1 VKINQRM
8 MKQGHSP
15 KINQSEGLI
24 EKAIRIAVDGHAGQK
39 DKSGQ
44 PYILHPLR
52 VMLRGQTEDEK
63 ITGVLHDVV
72 EDTTWTLSALKAEGF
87 PRRVLYALD
96 CLTRREIEGYGS
108 FIQRLARNR
117 LARRVKIAD
126 LEDNMD
132 ARRLASFTP
141 NDGERFA
148 KYLRAWHTLVK
159 LEQR

>member
-1 VKINQRM
+1 MKIGN
-8 MKQGHSP
+8 SP
-15 KINQSEGLI
+15 KKGAPKGMLER
-24 EKAIRIAVDGHAGQK
+24 AIRIAVEAHAGQK

-44 PYILHPLR
+44 SYILHPLR

-63 ITGVLHDVV
+63 ITGVMHDVV
-72 EDTTWTLSALKAEGF
+72 EDTHWTFAALKAEGF

-96 CLTRREIEGYGS
+96 CLTKRENEGYRG
-108 FIQRLARNR
+108 FIQRLSSNR

-141 NDGERFA
+141 KDGERFA
-148 KYLRAWHTLVK
+148 KYLRAWRVLIK
-159 LEQR
+159 LEMK